1 MNKVLD
7 QVAAFQKLWTE
18 SFAHMAS
25 IWCQFSPDSPPFDEM
40 RKMRGGM
47 LKVLTETFD
56 EYMRTLNGALDLKRT
71 ARGINIEEPSLD
83 TYKVGTVEA
92 PRRRRQYTHD

>member
-1 MNKVLD
+1 MNKVFD
-7 QVAAFQKLWTE
+7 QVAAFQKLWTD
-18 SFAHMAS
+18 SFTNMAS
-25 IWCQFSPDSPPFDEM
+25 IWRQFSTDSAPFDEL

-56 EYMRTLNGALDLKRT
+56 EYMRTLNGALDPNRT
-71 ARGINIEEPSLD
+71 VRGINIEEPNLD

-92 PRRRRQYTHD
+92 PRRRRQYRSR